1 MPLLAYYEGA
11 YGPTIR
17 IDVQAMDDLLVIRQ
31 LVARLATE
39 VGCEAEFS
47 DALGFAREGVG
58 ALIVKSVKRAP
69 SQALGLHYSTVDGPV
84 FVWSNTMDG
93 WQECLE
99 KIQGLVDGNCPAHHY
114 LTVEGDGDALVELCY
129 REYPRGC

>member
-17 IDVQAMDDLLVIRQ
+17 IDVQSMDDLLVVRW
-31 LVARLATE
+31 LVARLATD
-39 VGCEAEFS
+39 VGFEAECS
-47 DALGFAREGVG
+47 DALGLAREGIG
-58 ALIVKSVKRAP
+58 ALIVKSVKHAP

-99 KIQGLVDGNCPAHHY
+99 KIQGLVDGNRSAHHY
-114 LTVEGDGDALVELCY
+114 LTVEDKDDALVELCY
-129 REYPRGC
+129 RE